1 LERGEQGSPTPASN
15 GRAPDSARGALLAS
29 IVEACDD
36 AIIGQAVDGTITSW
50 NPGAEQIFGYR
61 PEEVLGRHV
70 SLLSPREPEDERR
83 ALWDPAEPKR
93 HVERLCATKDGARI
107 HVSLTTS
114 PIKEAQ
120 GRITGAAT
128 IARDITDRKA
138 GDAARAEL
146 EQQLQQAQKMEAIGH
161 LAGGVAHDFNNL
173 LAVIINYARF
183 IGEDMDESDPHWEDL
198 QRIREA
204 SNSAVALIRQLLVFS
219 RKEATKPEVV
229 DVNEIVSHMEKLLR
243 RAIGEH
249 IEFETKLAADL
260 RLSKMDAGQAEQVL
274 MNLTVNALDA
284 MTGGGT
290 LRIETSNVTLDEY
303 LAARH
308 RLQPGD
314 YVRIS
319 VADSGCGMA
328 PDVAARVFEPFF
340 TTKEGE
346 KGTGLGL
353 ATVYAI
359 AQQARGAVSVQS
371 EPGVGTTFDIYLPA
385 VDDTADELT
394 IHIEETGRR
403 GRGET
408 ILVVEDQDAV
418 RELAERIL
426 SENGYRVLAARSGQ
440 EALGIALAH
449 TGPLDVLLTDVIMPG
464 MSGDE
469 LVGWLTQTH
478 VELRTIYMSGYSEQA
493 LAPHRLAV
501 GSGDFL
507 AKPFTAES
515 LLQQAQETLAA
526 RVTREPS

>member
-1 LERGEQGSPTPASN
+1 LERGEQAGNPATATDGQAPSCSP
-15 GRAPDSARGALLAS
+15 GALLAS

-36 AIIGQAVDGTITSW
+36 AIIGHAIDGTITSW
-50 NPGAEQIFGYR
+50 NQGAEQIFGYL

-70 SLLSPREPEDERR
+70 SLLSPLEPEDERR
-83 ALWDPAEPKR
+83 ALWDPTRPRR
-93 HVERLCATKDGARI
+93 HVERLCATKDGSRI

-114 PIKEAQ
+114 LIEDEQ

-128 IARDITDRKA
+128 IARDITERKA

-183 IGEDMDESDPHWEDL
+183 IGEDMDESDPHWDDL

-204 SNSAVALIRQLLVFS
+204 SNSAVALIRQLLIFS
-219 RKEATKPEVV
+219 RKEAAEPEVV
-229 DVNEIVSHMEKLLR
+229 DANEIVSHMEKLLR

-260 RLSKMDAGQAEQVL
+260 RLTKMDAGQAEQVL
-274 MNLTVNALDA
+274 MNLTVNARDA

-290 LRIETSNVTLDEY
+290 LRIDTSNVTLDEY

-319 VADSGCGMA
+319 VADSGCGMT
-328 PDVAARVFEPFF
+328 PEVAARVFEPFF
-340 TTKEGE
+340 TTKERE

-359 AQQARGAVSVQS
+359 AQQAGGVVSVQS
-371 EPGVGTTFDIYLPA
+371 EPGVGTTFDLYVPA
-385 VDDTADELT
+385 VDDTAGELT
-394 IHIEETGRR
+394 IHIEEASRR

-440 EALGIALAH
+440 EALGVALAH
-449 TGPLDVLLTDVIMPG
+449 TGSLDVLLTDVIMPG

-469 LVGWLTQTH
+469 LAGWLTNTH
-478 VELRTIYMSGYSEQA
+478 RRLRTIYMSGYSEQA
-493 LAPHRLAV
+493 LAPHRFAV
-501 GSGDFL
+501 GAGDFL
-507 AKPFTAES
+507 AKPFTSES
-515 LLQQAQETLAA
+515 LLQQIQETLAA
-526 RVTREPS
+526 RITTEP